1 VLGRSA
7 RFHMLYL
14 AVPVT
19 RLYQA
24 ALAAPG
30 SPLGRLARHSGI
42 KGSPRRRGP
51 VDRGI

>member
-1 VLGRSA
+1 
-7 RFHMLYL
+7 MLYL

-30 SPLGRLARHSGI
+30 SPLDRLAAPSGI
-42 KGSPRRRGP
+42 KGSPHSVGRLFD
-51 VDRGI
+51 V